1 MGRNLEIMSDGGAL
15 IGEVLGGIVCLGIP
29 IVVVGSV
36 FYVIWRLK
44 RVVAK
49 AAKLSEEA
57 FGTSDLREGFRQ
69 VEQEY
74 AATPKSVSAMTS
86 LYLPKIKRDFPEFQY
101 DEMKSRAE
109 NVLTS
114 YLLAVDSMDP
124 GILTEGNRELQDKL
138 EMHIQMLKGAGKRE
152 HYKSAKIHR
161 TEISDYKKGSGRCI
175 ITFQT
180 SIQYYHTVVDES
192 GKLLEGSSEMLTQSK
207 YNTDVIYIQDRN
219 LVEDE
224 RDLSLGLNC
233 PNCGAPIGGT
243 GSKVCEYCGTPVV
256 ELNIYAWSFSNLTEA
271 K

>member
-1 MGRNLEIMSDGGAL
+1 MNDSGVLMGQVIGG
-15 IGEVLGGIVCLGIP
+15 VVCLGIP
-29 IVVVGSV
+29 LLVVGSV
-36 FYVIWRLK
+36 FYVIWRL
-44 RVVAK
+44 RRLAEK
-49 AAKLSEEA
+49 AARLSEEA

-86 LYLPKIKRDFPEFQY
+86 LYLPKIKKDFPEFQY

-114 YLLAVDSMDP
+114 YLLAVDGMNP
-124 GILTEGNRELQDKL
+124 GVLTEGNRELRDRL
-138 EMHIQMLKGAGKRE
+138 EMHIQMLKGARKRE
-152 HYKSAKIHR
+152 YYKSVKIHR

-180 SIQYYHTVVDES
+180 AVQYYHTVKDEE

-207 YNTDVIYIQDRN
+207 YNTDVIYIQDRE
-219 LVEDE
+219 LIKDE

-233 PNCGAPIGGT
+233 PNCGAPIDGT
-243 GSKVCEYCGTPVV
+243 GRKVCEYCGTPIV